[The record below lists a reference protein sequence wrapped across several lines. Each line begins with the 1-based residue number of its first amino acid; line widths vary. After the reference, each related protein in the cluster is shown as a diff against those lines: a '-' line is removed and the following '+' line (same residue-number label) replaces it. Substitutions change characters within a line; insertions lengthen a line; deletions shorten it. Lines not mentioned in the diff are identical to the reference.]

1 MLRESLNRI
10 ADLEWCLL
18 ASMSAG
24 APRSE
29 KPASGMAETAML
41 RGRNIWWENKKLC
54 GNGRLIGLHVWSKKP
69 YACLSERAQS
79 CC

>member
-18 ASMSAG
+18 ASMSAE

-29 KPASGMAETAML
+29 KPAVGMAETAML
-41 RGRNIWWENKKLC
+41 RGKKI
-54 GNGRLIGLHVWSKKP
+54 GRRTQGDVELAG
-69 YACLSERAQS
+69 
-79 CC
+79 

>member
-10 ADLEWCLL
+10 ADLEWCLF

-29 KPASGMAETAML
+29 KPASGMAETDML
-41 RGRNIWWENKKLC
+41 RGRSRDS
-54 GNGRLIGLHVWSKKP
+54 GGRTRSYDVEMGV
-69 YACLSERAQS
+69 
-79 CC
+79 

>member
-29 KPASGMAETAML
+29 KPVSGMAETAML
-41 RGRNIWWENKKLC
+41 RGRGI
-54 GNGRLIGLHVWSKKP
+54 GGRTRGYV
-69 YACLSERAQS
+69 EMVG
-79 CC
+79 

>member
-1 MLRESLNRI
+1 MLRDSLNRI

-29 KPASGMAETAML
+29 KPVSGMAETAML
-41 RGRNIWWENKKLC
+41 RGRDTSGSTKSYVEMV
-54 GNGRLIGLHVWSKKP
+54 G
-69 YACLSERAQS
+69 
-79 CC
+79 

>member
-10 ADLEWCLL
+10 ADLEWCLF

-41 RGRNIWWENKKLC
+41 RGKGVGGKTRSYVEMF
-54 GNGRLIGLHVWSKKP
+54 G
-69 YACLSERAQS
+69 
-79 CC
+79 

>member
-18 ASMSAG
+18 ASMSAE

-29 KPASGMAETAML
+29 KPVSGMAETAML
-41 RGRNIWWENKKLC
+41 RGRDI
-54 GNGRLIGLHVWSKKP
+54 GGRTRGYV
-69 YACLSERAQS
+69 EMVG
-79 CC
+79 

>member
-41 RGRNIWWENKKLC
+41 RGRDI
-54 GNGRLIGLHVWSKKP
+54 GGRTRSYVEMVG
-69 YACLSERAQS
+69 
-79 CC
+79 